1 MLGYQLFTDDEL
13 VLYLKQGDH
22 AAFTE
27 IYVRYAG
34 ALYNHAYHLLQNRN
48 EVKDIVQEIFTA
60 LWNRRANLE
69 IKTNLAGYLYVAARN
84 RVIKIISHQKIKT
97 KYLDQLPI
105 SIHDATLST
114 DYLVRER
121 QLVTIIED
129 EIKKLPLRMREILIL
144 SRQSYLSHREI
155 AEKLNLSESTVK
167 KQVNN
172 SLKVLRIKL
181 QSFMILA
188 FLLVSSFLWYMYD

>member
-13 VLYLKQGDH
+13 VLHLKQGDH

-34 ALYNHAYHLLQNRN
+34 ALYNHAYRLLQNRN
-48 EVKDIVQEIFTA
+48 EVKDIVQEIFTS
-60 LWNRRANLE
+60 LWNRRTDLD

-84 RVIKIISHQKIKT
+84 HVIKIISHQKIKT
-97 KYLDQLPI
+97 KYLDQLQI
-105 SIHDATLST
+105 SIHDASFST

-121 QLVTIIED
+121 QLVTIIEE

-144 SRQSYLSHREI
+144 SRQSYLSHKEI

-181 QSFMILA
+181 QSLMILG
-188 FLLVSSFLWYMYD
+188 FLLICSILRYMYD